1 MSRGRPTQHWKNKM
15 DSILRIIAEFQRS
28 VYDNLTIMPNVQK
41 YLLSVRY
48 IEELQKFLEEDNFN
62 LSLSLEPPV
71 NDGKSTF
78 YVRDNSQ
85 TVRSLND
92 SKNQT
97 ITDYESSS
105 RLSVSFNS
113 ADSQTN
119 GNSMPGYTNNKRKS
133 FSVGHRKAHS

>member
-97 ITDYESSS
+97 ITSYESSS